1 MSDKLKLEPTPIT
14 DEGILKQCRDAL
26 NKWSRN
32 LSFAITRKLGDDGEF
47 LSASMYHAYTFKIAT
62 EFAHRKF
69 VLEKGGVPVDNP
81 TSIERVDMW
90 NIGGAELTGE
100 YKVGLPF
107 TCYAETCEKCGGDGK
122 VECGKC
128 DGQGEV
134 KCSHCHG
141 HGVEKCGACGGTGQ
155 EKCSECGG
163 NAQMRCP
170 NCTSGYL
177 PLSGHKDVIFK
188 NEFKKD
194 PWGNCVRCG
203 GSGFLT
209 CTRCGGVGTRTCVK
223 CHGTGEL
230 RCKTCHETGRV
241 KCSTCKGEGQVTCS
255 HCDGNGY
262 ISYMYHLVQKQGS
275 DSVELVWGDIGIG
288 ELRKYKEYD
297 KYLGD
302 DLLARR
308 VENDKQVSVDELSG
322 CDAEFIA
329 ELKAKWQEFYSKYDG
344 VEDTFLRFEEVK
356 IRQVD
361 AVVRYE
367 YKYKDKEYLV
377 WIDLTSGKVFETE
390 ECGLMTEWGKKIASE
405 GEKYSGKN
413 PQMAIYNYAMACAI
427 TTNNA
432 EHAKKI
438 RRQLSFGSWLF
449 RLAAGGLGGWLWSVF
464 MGVQG
469 ADPVSGWYVMGAMIV
484 LDVLFAQK
492 WFWLQLVAAG
502 GVYGV
507 VRYLLPYFYTQQIAS
522 DVYLQSY
529 LMSAALMFVGGTL
542 LFARD
547 FALRIR
553 GGVLAFPILGAL
565 VGGATAPGMYLDFAE
580 KPELMVQIMTYTA
593 YGLCGLALLRT
604 WKRYW
609 VQNCGW
615 IAHKVGGG
623 LARFETNMLKPRFW
637 PLAIHLLAFGAVG
650 YGWYMYAG
658 PGVSI
663 EMKAR
668 VAERFLQNERT
679 RDKGKF
685 YLAEAVKADYRPA
698 ISQMA
703 EFQIMGKYG
712 FVEDPKRGYELAVK
726 AGDKGDAK
734 AWRLQGFCLEYGKG
748 QRQNLTAA
756 NVKYTKAV
764 ELGDK
769 EAVALKEKTDE
780 IAKVWEAAYGDNKD
794 AQYGLA
800 VCYANGNGI
809 AKDEGI
815 ARQWLLKAA
824 DAGHVR
830 AQLLA
835 SEWLIKGIGG
845 AKDPETGVK
854 YCEKAALQDDPEAT
868 AVLGYYY
875 FDGKI
880 IPQDYSKAIEGFNRA
895 CEKGSES
902 AAYMLGHCYREGL
915 GVETNAVK
923 AFEYFKLADER
934 KSLPGAYALGV
945 AYENGVG
952 VNVDYT
958 EALGGYTRACEAEWE
973 DPLTGNTT
981 ANAKTGCDRIGEIGK
996 YWKSANA
1003 ENNAEAQYH
1012 VGLCFANGTGVAK
1025 NLETAYGWYVK
1036 SAEQNFTEGIVS
1048 MADALYYGRGVSED
1062 KAAAAKAYERGDQAD
1077 DVHSTYMLAV
1087 SYENGYGFEKN
1098 LTTAFTLYGKAAE
1111 KEYAGASDAAKVIA
1125 VPAQYWDDAMVKK
1138 DAIAQYKLGCCYSRG
1153 NCGVNK
1159 DDLQAFKLFRM
1170 SADQGN
1176 EDALY
1181 VVSLCY
1187 RDGIG
1192 TGKNK
1197 EEQKKALF
1205 AAAKKSHVASLAT
1218 IGDLYRDGNLVN
1230 RDFTMSLEYF
1240 NKAIEGGLE
1249 AAKSS
1254 AAQINKIGLYWKAAN
1269 DGGAEA
1275 QFNLGVCYRD
1285 GVQITAND
1293 DAATLWFEK
1302 SAAQGNH
1309 EAEYA
1314 FAEMLSRRQPSS
1326 DATDKKIV
1334 GLLQKAVA
1342 ANHIKA
1348 KTLLGKYLYTGK
1360 GIDEDYD
1367 KAVELWEDAAKSGD
1381 LDAKCELAGFHF
1393 TGRGMFNSGKDQ
1405 DKALKEWTEAVAA
1418 NHIESAFRLGKY
1430 YAGGSGLFSSGKNI
1444 PKAKQYLL
1452 VAANAGHRKA
1462 MAELA
1467 DVLSDSD
1474 SVAEKQEGESWLT
1487 KSKQPIELIR
1497 IVYKATVEDTV
1508 DGMVCQV
1515 ITDDAVNASEAA
1527 KQNINAQAKE
1537 TDEASAC
1544 DDRVT
1549 QNDGDVEPSDV
1560 KEEKPADTQPA
1571 PDNETEEQLEEAD
1584 PESEAKSS
1592 NDDNPIGAALGDP
1605 KRVWETGGK
1614 PSKEG
1619 EDVNWHVSNHGNTAG
1634 REVYVGSGAGG
1645 AGRAASYL
1653 HTKVTGPCKISF
1665 AYRIGTYKGHAIV
1678 WCDKEEL
1685 MHFNDVAD
1693 AKFDWKEA
1701 TYEIPAGDH
1710 LLAFAYIHPGRGFTN
1725 HFSGFL
1731 IADFKVS
1738 PVE

>member
-1 MSDKLKLEPTPIT
+1 MSDKLELSPTSIK
-14 DEGILKQCRDAL
+14 DEEVLKQCRDAL
-26 NKWSRN
+26 NKWSSK
-32 LSFAITRKLGDDGEF
+32 LPFAITRKLGNDGEF

-62 EFAHRKF
+62 EFAHRQF
-69 VLEKGGVPVDNP
+69 VLEKGGTPVNNP
-81 TSIERVDMW
+81 TPIENVNMW
-90 NIGGAELTGE
+90 NIGGAKLTGN
-100 YKVGLPF
+100 YKVGLPS
-107 TCYAETCEKCGGDGK
+107 TCYAETCTHCHGDGRIT
-122 VECGKC
+122 CPDCNGSRH
-128 DGQGEV
+128 V
-134 KCSHCHG
+134 KCS
-141 HGVEKCGACGGTGQ
+141 
-155 EKCSECGG
+155 
-163 NAQMRCP
+163 R
-170 NCTSGYL
+170 
-177 PLSGHKDVIFK
+177 
-188 NEFKKD
+188 
-194 PWGNCVRCG
+194 
-203 GSGFLT
+203 
-209 CTRCGGVGTRTCVK
+209 
-223 CHGTGEL
+223 
-230 RCKTCHETGRV
+230 
-241 KCSTCKGEGQVTCS
+241 CKGEGEEKCSKCGGKGEVRCPSCGGGGMIGDLKSLRFGSVNIGGASQSTATCSKCHSSGKVDCHKCHGKGSYTCSKCHGRGEVTCSKCKGSGEIKCS
-255 HCDGNGY
+255 HCDGKGY
-262 ISYMYHLVQKQGS
+262 IPYMYHLVQKQCS
-275 DSVELVWGDIGIG
+275 DAVEFVWGDPGIG
-288 ELRKYKEYD
+288 ELLDYKKYE
-297 KYLGD
+297 KYQGV
-302 DLLARR
+302 DLFSRR
-308 VENDKQVSVDELSG
+308 AENDTQVSAEELPAYE
-322 CDAEFIA
+322 AEFID
-329 ELKAKWQEFYSKYDG
+329 ELKGKWQEFYSKYDG
-344 VEDTFLRFEEVK
+344 VTDAYLHFEEAIVK
-356 IRQVD
+356 QIN
-361 AVVRYE
+361 AVIRYE
-367 YKYKDKEYLV
+367 YKYKDKAYLV
-377 WIDLTSGKVFETE
+377 WIDLTSGRVFETE
-390 ECGLMTEWGKKIASE
+390 ERGLMTEWGRKIASE
-405 GEKYSGKN
+405 GDKYAVKN
-413 PQMAIYNYAMACAI
+413 PQKAIFSYAMACAI

-438 RRQLSFGSWLF
+438 RKQLSVGSWLF

-464 MGVQG
+464 MGAQG
-469 ADPVSGWYVMGAMIV
+469 ADPLNGWYIMGAMIF
-484 LDVLFAQK
+484 LDILFAQK
-492 WFWLQLVAAG
+492 QFWMQLVAAG
-502 GVYGV
+502 GVYGAI
-507 VRYLLPYFYTQQIAS
+507 RYLLPYFYTQQIAS

-529 LMSAALMFVGGTL
+529 LMSAVLMFVGGTL

-615 IAHKVGGG
+615 IAHKVSGG

-637 PLAIHLLAFGAVG
+637 PLAIHLLVFGAVG

-679 RDKGKF
+679 HEKGRF
-685 YLAEAVKADYRPA
+685 YLSEAVKADYLPA

-703 EFQIMGKYG
+703 ELQIMGKYG

-756 NVKYTKAV
+756 NVKYAKAV

-780 IAKVWEAAYGDNKD
+780 IAKVWESAYEDKKD

-824 DAGHVR
+824 DAGHVKS
-830 AQLLA
+830 QLLA

-854 YCEKAALQDDPEAT
+854 YCEKAALQDDPEAI

-875 FDGKI
+875 FDGKL
-880 IPQDYSKAIEGFNRA
+880 IPQDYPKAIESFNRA
-895 CEKGSES
+895 CEKVSES
-902 AAYMLGHCYREGL
+902 AAYMLGYCYREGL
-915 GVETNAVK
+915 GVETNVVK
-923 AFEYFKLADER
+923 SFEYFKLADER

-952 VNVDYT
+952 VSVDYT
-958 EALGGYTRACEAEWE
+958 EALGGYTRACGAEWE

-996 YWKSANA
+996 YWKLANV

-1062 KAAAAKAYERGDQAD
+1062 KAAAAKTYERGDQAD

-1159 DDLQAFKLFRM
+1159 DDSQAFKLFRM

-1181 VVSLCY
+1181 IVALCY

-1192 TGKNK
+1192 TSKNE

-1205 AAAKKSHVASLAT
+1205 AAAKRSHVASLAT

-1269 DGGAEA
+1269 DGDAEA

-1285 GVQITAND
+1285 GVQISVND
-1293 DAATLWFEK
+1293 EAATLWFEK

-1367 KAVELWEDAAKSGD
+1367 KAVELWEDAVKSGD

-1405 DKALKEWTEAVAA
+1405 DKALKEWMEAAAA
-1418 NHIESAFRLGKY
+1418 NHIESAFKLGKY
-1430 YAGGSGLFSSGKNI
+1430 YAGGSGLFSSGKDI
-1444 PKAKQYLL
+1444 PKAKQYLF
-1452 VAANAGHRKA
+1452 VAAEAGHRQA

-1467 DVLSDSD
+1467 DILNDSD
-1474 SVAEKQEGESWLT
+1474 NVAEKQEGESWLG
-1487 KSKQPIELIR
+1487 KSKQPIEAIN
-1497 IVYKATVEDTV
+1497 IVYNATVEDTV
-1508 DGMVCQV
+1508 EGIVHQV
-1515 ITDDAVNASEAA
+1515 IPDDAVNASEAA
-1527 KQNINAQAKE
+1527 KQKVDALPKETYETATCDDSAKPNDGDAEPSDTEGEKPANAQAGTAE
-1537 TDEASAC
+1537 
-1544 DDRVT
+1544 
-1549 QNDGDVEPSDV
+1549 G
-1560 KEEKPADTQPA
+1560 
-1571 PDNETEEQLEEAD
+1571 L
-1584 PESEAKSS
+1584 ESE
-1592 NDDNPIGAALGDP
+1592 NMLQ
-1605 KRVWETGGK
+1605 
-1614 PSKEG
+1614 
-1619 EDVNWHVSNHGNTAG
+1619 
-1634 REVYVGSGAGG
+1634 
-1645 AGRAASYL
+1645 
-1653 HTKVTGPCKISF
+1653 
-1665 AYRIGTYKGHAIV
+1665 
-1678 WCDKEEL
+1678 
-1685 MHFNDVAD
+1685 
-1693 AKFDWKEA
+1693 
-1701 TYEIPAGDH
+1701 
-1710 LLAFAYIHPGRGFTN
+1710 
-1725 HFSGFL
+1725 
-1731 IADFKVS
+1731 
-1738 PVE
+1738 

>member
-1 MSDKLKLEPTPIT
+1 MSDKLQLTATAIT
-14 DEGILKQCRDAL
+14 DETILKQCRDAL
-26 NKWSRN
+26 NKWSSK
-32 LSFAITRKLGDDGEF
+32 LPFAISRRIGDDGKF
-47 LSASMYHAYTFKIAT
+47 VSATMYHAYTFRIGT
-62 EFAHRKF
+62 DYAHREF
-69 VLEKGGVPVDNP
+69 VLEKGGKPVSNP
-81 TSIERVDMW
+81 TPIGNVDMW
-90 NIGGAELTGE
+90 DITGAELTGD
-100 YKVGLPF
+100 YKVALPF
-107 TCYAETCEKCGGDGK
+107 TCFKQECEKCHGDGR
-122 VECGKC
+122 VTCPSCGGSKEQKC
-128 DGQGEV
+128 GDCGGHGEV
-134 KCSHCHG
+134 KCP
-141 HGVEKCGACGGTGQ
+141 
-155 EKCSECGG
+155 ECGG
-163 NAQMRCP
+163 KGQ
-170 NCTSGYL
+170 
-177 PLSGHKDVIFK
+177 
-188 NEFKKD
+188 
-194 PWGNCVRCG
+194 VRCSNCNSLLG
-203 GSGFLT
+203 GIKINTLAGDVKVGSTHKRET
-209 CTRCGGVGTRTCVK
+209 CRVCDGLGWVTCRKCQGTETITCKK
-223 CHGTGEL
+223 CHG
-230 RCKTCHETGRV
+230 
-241 KCSTCKGEGQVTCS
+241 EGKVTCS
-255 HCDGNGY
+255 KCKGRGEIECSNCEGKGY
-262 ISYMYHLVQKQGS
+262 IPYQYHLIQNQKS
-275 DSVELVWGDIGIG
+275 EAIEFVWGDEGIPS
-288 ELRKYKEYD
+288 LNKFD
-297 KYLGD
+297 KYETYPGEEIFHQQ
-302 DLLARR
+302 AF
-308 VENDKQVSVDELSG
+308 NGKQVGTGGFPNLKTAFEEQLLLKW
-322 CDAEFIA
+322 AENF
-329 ELKAKWQEFYSKYDG
+329 QKYDG
-344 VEDTFLRFEEVK
+344 VPDIYLHSQDVQFCQR
-356 IRQVD
+356 D
-361 AVVRYE
+361 AVIRYE
-367 YKYKDKEYLV
+367 YRYNDKDYLI
-377 WIDLTSGKVFETE
+377 WIDLAGKNVYETE
-390 ECGLMTEWGKKIASE
+390 DRGLMTEWGKKIATE
-405 GEKYSGKN
+405 GDKFAIKN
-413 PQMAIYNYAMACAI
+413 PQKAIFSYAMACAI

-432 EHAKKI
+432 GHAKKI
-438 RRQLSFGSWLF
+438 RRQLSIGSWLF

-464 MGVQG
+464 MGAQG
-469 ADPVSGWYVMGAMIV
+469 ADPLSGWYIMGAMII

-492 WFWLQLVAAG
+492 QFWMQLVAAG

-507 VRYLLPYFYTQQIAS
+507 IRYLLPYFYTQQIAS

-529 LMSAALMFVGGTL
+529 LMSAVLMFVGGTL

-565 VGGATAPGMYLDFAE
+565 VGSATAPGMYLDFAE
-580 KPELMVQIMTYTA
+580 KPELMVQIMTYIA

-615 IAHKVGGG
+615 IAHKVSGG

-637 PLAIHLLAFGAVG
+637 PLAIHLLVFGAVG

-679 RDKGKF
+679 REKGKF
-685 YLAEAVKADYRPA
+685 YLAEAVKADYLPA

-712 FVEDPKRGYELAVK
+712 FAEDPKLGYELAVK

-756 NVKYTKAV
+756 NAKYAKSV

-769 EAVALKEKTDE
+769 ESVALKEKTDE
-780 IAKVWEAAYGDNKD
+780 IAKVWESAYGGNKD

-824 DAGHVR
+824 DAGHVKS
-830 AQLLA
+830 QLLA

-854 YCEKAALQDDPEAT
+854 YCEKAASQDDPEAI

-880 IPQDYSKAIEGFNRA
+880 IPQDYPQAIASFNRA
-895 CEKGSES
+895 SEKGSES
-902 AAYMLGHCYREGL
+902 AAYMLGYCYREGL

-952 VNVDYT
+952 VTVDYT
-958 EALGGYTRACEAEWE
+958 EALGGYTRASEAEWE

-1025 NLETAYGWYVK
+1025 NLEAAYSWYVK
-1036 SAEQNFTEGIVS
+1036 SAEQDFTDGIVS

-1062 KAAAAKAYERGDQAD
+1062 KVAAAKAYERGNQAE

-1125 VPAQYWDDAMVKK
+1125 LPAQYWDDAMVKK

-1159 DDLQAFKLFRM
+1159 DDSQAFKLFRM

-1181 VVSLCY
+1181 VVALCY

-1192 TGKNK
+1192 TSKNE

-1240 NKAIEGGLE
+1240 NKAIEEGLE

-1269 DGGAEA
+1269 DGDAEA

-1285 GVQITAND
+1285 GIQISAND

-1314 FAEMLSRRQPSS
+1314 LAEMLSRRQPSS

-1334 GLLQKAVA
+1334 GLLQKTVA
-1342 ANHIKA
+1342 ANHTKA

-1367 KAVELWEDAAKSGD
+1367 QAVKLWEDAVKSGD

-1405 DKALKEWTEAVAA
+1405 DKALTEWKEAAAA
-1418 NHIESAFRLGKY
+1418 NHIESAFKLGQY
-1430 YAGGSGLFSSGKNI
+1430 YAGGSGLFSSGKDI
-1444 PKAKQYLL
+1444 PKAKQYLV
-1452 VAANAGHRKA
+1452 VAAKAGHRQA

-1467 DVLSDSD
+1467 DILDDSD
-1474 SVAEKQEGESWLT
+1474 ITAEKQEGESWLA
-1487 KSKQPIELIR
+1487 KSKLPIETIS
-1497 IVYKATVEDTV
+1497 VAYKLTVEDTV
-1508 DGMVCQV
+1508 EGMVRQV
-1515 ITDDAVNASEAA
+1515 ITDEAVNASEAA
-1527 KQNINAQAKE
+1527 KQNVNAQTKE
-1537 TDEASAC
+1537 TDATTTC
-1544 DDRVT
+1544 DDGVKL
-1549 QNDGDVEPSDV
+1549 NGGDVGPSDT
-1560 KEEKPADTQPA
+1560 KEEKPANAQA
-1571 PDNETEEQLEEAD
+1571 ESDNVFGQGSD
-1584 PESEAKSS
+1584 NDKSESESES
-1592 NDDNPIGAALGDP
+1592 FGEDNPIGSALGDP
-1605 KRVWETGGK
+1605 KRVWGTGGK

-1619 EDVNWHVSNHGNTAG
+1619 EDVDWHVSNHGKTAG

-1665 AYRIGTYKGHAIV
+1665 AYRIGTYKGDAIV
-1678 WCDKEEL
+1678 LCDKEEL

-1710 LLAFAYIHPGRGFTN
+1710 LLTFLYIHPGRGFTN
-1725 HFSGFL
+1725 HFNGFL
-1731 IADFKVS
+1731 IADFKVTAK
-1738 PVE
+1738 

>member
-1 MSDKLKLEPTPIT
+1 MNEEIELTPTPIT
-14 DEGILKQCRDAL
+14 DEEVLKQCRDAL
-26 NKWSRN
+26 NKWSRK
-32 LSFAITRKLGDDGEF
+32 LPFAVTRKLGDDGEL

-62 EFAHRKF
+62 KFAHRQF
-69 VLEKGGVPVDNP
+69 VLEKGGTPVNNP
-81 TSIERVDMW
+81 TPIESVDMW
-90 NIGGAELTGE
+90 NIGGAELDGD
-100 YKVGLPF
+100 YKVGLPS
-107 TCYAETCEKCGGDGK
+107 TCYAKTCDKCRGIGNL
-122 VECGKC
+122 ECGKC
-128 DGQGEV
+128 HGNGEVECSDCHGKGVYKCSSCGGKGETKCSTCGGKGEV
-134 KCSHCHG
+134 KCSSCHAAG
-141 HGVEKCGACGGTGQ
+141 SGIFGIVIKTGSNIDAIRRQ
-155 EKCSECGG
+155 E
-163 NAQMRCP
+163 
-170 NCTSGYL
+170 NCR
-177 PLSGHKDVIFK
+177 
-188 NEFKKD
+188 
-194 PWGNCVRCG
+194 RCG
-203 GSGFLT
+203 GSGYET
-209 CTRCGGVGTRTCVK
+209 CHKCSGTGTKTCSK
-223 CHGTGEL
+223 CHGSGEI
-230 RCKTCHETGRV
+230 RCKTCHETGVV
-241 KCSTCKGEGQVTCS
+241 KCSSCKGTGRVTCS
-255 HCDGNGY
+255 HCDGKGY
-262 ISYMYHLVQKQGS
+262 IPYMYHLVQKQ
-275 DSVELVWGDIGIG
+275 DADAVELVWGDPGIG
-288 ELRKYKEYD
+288 ELLDYKKYE
-297 KYLGD
+297 KYQGVELF
-302 DLLARR
+302 ARR
-308 VENDKQVSVDELSG
+308 VENDTQVSAEELPVYE
-322 CDAEFIA
+322 AEFID
-329 ELKAKWQEFYSKYDG
+329 ELTSKWQEFCSKYD
-344 VEDTFLRFEEVK
+344 DATDKYLHFEEVIVK
-356 IRQVD
+356 QIN

-367 YKYKDKEYLV
+367 YKYKGKVYLV

-390 ECGLMTEWGKKIASE
+390 DCGLMTEWGKTIATD
-405 GEKYSGKN
+405 GDKYAGKN
-413 PQMAIYNYAMACAI
+413 PQKAIFSYAMACAV

-438 RRQLSFGSWLF
+438 RRQLSLGSWLF

-464 MGVQG
+464 MGAQG
-469 ADPVSGWYVMGAMIV
+469 ADPLCGWYIMGAMIA
-484 LDVLFAQK
+484 LDILFAQK
-492 WFWLQLVAAG
+492 QFWMQLVAAG

-507 VRYLLPYFYTQQIAS
+507 IRYLLPYFYTQQIAS

-529 LMSAALMFVGGTL
+529 LMSSVLMFVGGTL

-553 GGVLAFPILGAL
+553 GGVLVFPILGAL
-565 VGGATAPGMYLDFAE
+565 VGGSTAPGMYLDFAE
-580 KPELMVQIMTYTA
+580 KPELMVQIMTYVA

-615 IAHKVGGG
+615 VAHKVWGG

-637 PLAIHLLAFGAVG
+637 PLAIHLLVFGAVG

-658 PGVSI
+658 PGVSV

-668 VAERFLQNERT
+668 AAERFLQNERT
-679 RDKGKF
+679 REKGKF
-685 YLAEAVKADYRPA
+685 YLAEAVKADYLPA

-703 EFQIMGKYG
+703 EFLIMGKYG
-712 FVEDPKRGYELAVK
+712 FAEDSEHGYELAVK
-726 AGDKGDAK
+726 AGDRGDAK
-734 AWRLQGFCLEYGKG
+734 AWRFQGFCLEYGKG

-756 NVKYTKAV
+756 NVKYAKAV
-764 ELGDK
+764 ELGD
-769 EAVALKEKTDE
+769 EESVTLKEKTDE
-780 IAKVWEAAYGDNKD
+780 IAKVWESAYGDNKE

-815 ARQWLLKAA
+815 ARQWFLKAA
-824 DAGHVR
+824 DAGHVKS
-830 AQLLA
+830 QLLV

-845 AKDPETGVK
+845 TKDPETGVK
-854 YCEKAALQDDPEAT
+854 YCEKAALQDDPEAI

-880 IPQDYSKAIEGFNRA
+880 IPQDYPKAVESFGRA
-895 CEKGSES
+895 SEKGSES
-902 AAYMLGHCYREGL
+902 AAYMLGYCYREGL
-915 GVETNAVK
+915 GVETNVVK

-952 VNVDYT
+952 VSVDYT

-981 ANAKTGCDRIGEIGK
+981 AKAKTGCDRIGEIGK
-996 YWKSANA
+996 YWKPANV

-1036 SAEQNFTEGIVS
+1036 SAGQNFTEGIVS

-1062 KAAAAKAYERGDQAD
+1062 KAAAAKAYEHGYQVE

-1125 VPAQYWDDAMVKK
+1125 LPAQYWDDAMVKK

-1159 DDLQAFKLFRM
+1159 DDSQAFKLFRM

-1181 VVSLCY
+1181 VVALCY

-1192 TGKNK
+1192 TSKNE

-1218 IGDLYRDGNLVN
+1218 IGDLYRDGNLVS

-1269 DGGAEA
+1269 DGDAEA

-1285 GVQITAND
+1285 GVQISVND
-1293 DAATLWFEK
+1293 DVATLWFEK
-1302 SAAQGNH
+1302 SSSQGNH

-1314 FAEMLSRRQPSS
+1314 FAEILSRRQPSS

-1348 KTLLGKYLYTGK
+1348 KTLLGKYLYAGK
-1360 GIDEDYD
+1360 GVNEDYEQ
-1367 KAVELWEDAAKSGD
+1367 AVKLWEDAVKSGD

-1405 DKALKEWTEAVAA
+1405 DLALKEWMEAATA
-1418 NHIESAFRLGKY
+1418 NHIESTFKLGQY
-1430 YAGGSGLFSSGKNI
+1430 YAGGSGLFSSGKDI
-1444 PKAKQYLL
+1444 AKAKQYLL
-1452 VAANAGHRKA
+1452 VAAKAGCRQA
-1462 MAELA
+1462 MVALA
-1467 DVLSDSD
+1467 DIMDSSDNIS
-1474 SVAEKQEGESWLT
+1474 EKQEGQSWLA
-1487 KSKQPIELIR
+1487 KSKQPIETIS
-1497 IVYKATVEDTV
+1497 ITYKATVEDSV
-1508 DGMVCQV
+1508 DGMVRQV
-1515 ITDDAVNASEAA
+1515 VADDAVNVSETA
-1527 KQNINAQAKE
+1527 KQNMNAQSKE
-1537 TDEASAC
+1537 TDAVVEDTDSKRANGNTEIQSTKEAKAGL
-1544 DDRVT
+1544 
-1549 QNDGDVEPSDV
+1549 DGILRELDGVQGGSDF
-1560 KEEKPADTQPA
+1560 
-1571 PDNETEEQLEEAD
+1571 PDNKEKKSETANLFVPMDSKLQ
-1584 PESEAKSS
+1584 SETQM
-1592 NDDNPIGAALGDP
+1592 I
-1605 KRVWETGGK
+1605 R
-1614 PSKEG
+1614 
-1619 EDVNWHVSNHGNTAG
+1619 DVNKALKASDRGGEKRRLRDPHVN
-1634 REVYVGSGAGG
+1634 
-1645 AGRAASYL
+1645 
-1653 HTKVTGPCKISF
+1653 
-1665 AYRIGTYKGHAIV
+1665 
-1678 WCDKEEL
+1678 
-1685 MHFNDVAD
+1685 
-1693 AKFDWKEA
+1693 
-1701 TYEIPAGDH
+1701 
-1710 LLAFAYIHPGRGFTN
+1710 
-1725 HFSGFL
+1725 
-1731 IADFKVS
+1731 
-1738 PVE
+1738 